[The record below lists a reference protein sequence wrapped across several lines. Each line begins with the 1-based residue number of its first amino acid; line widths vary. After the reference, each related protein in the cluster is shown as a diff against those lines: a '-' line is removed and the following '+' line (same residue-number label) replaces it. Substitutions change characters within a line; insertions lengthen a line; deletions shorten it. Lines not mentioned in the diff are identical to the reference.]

1 MVGGGGE
8 HRSNPLGV
16 PAPSSDCVSSY
27 KTCGGCRKGSPHTIA
42 HRNSRVPIRGLT
54 PMVGGVESIA
64 PTHRGHHQVTLQVTL
79 KENAVHANK
88 SEAQP

>member
-1 MVGGGGE
+1 
-8 HRSNPLGV
+8 
-16 PAPSSDCVSSY
+16 
-27 KTCGGCRKGSPHTIA
+27 
-42 HRNSRVPIRGLT
+42 
-54 PMVGGVESIA
+54 MVGGVESIA